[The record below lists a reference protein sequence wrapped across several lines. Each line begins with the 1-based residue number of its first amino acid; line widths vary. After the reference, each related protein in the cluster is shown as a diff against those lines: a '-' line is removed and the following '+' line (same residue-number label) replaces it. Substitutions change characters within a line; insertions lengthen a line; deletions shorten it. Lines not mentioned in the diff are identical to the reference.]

1 MILKLLLNTH
11 NPNQKQKILFIFD
24 DMIPHML
31 RNKKT

>member
-11 NPNQKQKILFIFD
+11 NPNQKQKIFIFD